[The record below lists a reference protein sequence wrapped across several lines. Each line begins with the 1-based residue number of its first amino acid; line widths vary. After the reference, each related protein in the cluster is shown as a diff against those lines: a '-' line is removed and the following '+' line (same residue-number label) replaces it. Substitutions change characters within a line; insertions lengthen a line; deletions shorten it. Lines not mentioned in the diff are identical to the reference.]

1 MRREQQQNSP
11 LRWLTLDYNK
21 SEFFYILGPMQLN
34 QAESY
39 ELVCLAGDGGQ
50 AQVYLARKQQ

>member
-1 MRREQQQNSP
+1 
-11 LRWLTLDYNK
+11 
-21 SEFFYILGPMQLN
+21 MQLN